1 VPNTLESSKKLIRA
15 LALAVIATTP
25 AHPAFA
31 QAIRVPGT
39 SVALAPPEG
48 FSLAQRYP
56 GFERA
61 DARAS
66 IMVTE
71 VPVAAVD
78 MMRSMT
84 TPALASKGL
93 ILLSTRDAVIKDN
106 PARLLH
112 VRQKAAGDE
121 VVKWMLIAGDSE
133 TSIMIVATFV
143 EGVSPGI
150 GDAIWQSL
158 LTASWASAAPPR
170 PLEGLP

>member
-1 VPNTLESSKKLIRA
+1 MPNILTPSKRLIRA
-15 LALAVIATTP
+15 LALAVIVTAP
-25 AHPAFA
+25 AQPALA

-48 FSLAQRYP
+48 FSVAQRYP

-61 DARAS
+61 DARAT

-71 VPVAAVD
+71 VPVAAAD
-78 MMRSMT
+78 MMRSIT
-84 TPALASKGL
+84 PPALASKGL
-93 ILLSTRDAVIKDN
+93 ILLSTRDAVIRDN

-112 VRQKAAGDE
+112 VRQKAGADE
-121 VVKWMLIAGDSE
+121 VVKWMLIAGD
-133 TSIMIVATFV
+133 TKTTIMIVVTFI

-158 LTASWASAAPPR
+158 LTASWRSAASPVPF
-170 PLEGLP
+170 EGLP